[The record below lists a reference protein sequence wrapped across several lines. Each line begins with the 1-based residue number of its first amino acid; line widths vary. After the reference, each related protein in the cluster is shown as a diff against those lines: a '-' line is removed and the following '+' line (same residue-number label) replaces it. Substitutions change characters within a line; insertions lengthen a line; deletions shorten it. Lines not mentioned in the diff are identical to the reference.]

1 MRRFGRYGRS
11 LFRFF
16 TGRRQLRTASYSVIS
31 LALIAAVTGCG
42 TGGASNSNT
51 IVIGGKNFTE
61 QLIMANVLKLLIQHD
76 DPKLHVVMK
85 DNLDTNVLWNA
96 MKNGDVDAYV
106 EYTGT
111 GLVNILHDKVTQDP
125 NKAYD
130 EVKQQFEQKY
140 HVTWLKP
147 IGFNDTYAMVM
158 RASEA
163 KRLGISTLSQLA
175 AKSPSLTLGSEQNFV
190 GRADGLP
197 GLEKVYGAHF
207 QSVKTMEVGLK
218 YEALIDKKVDVVD
231 GYSTDPEIPEYHLTV
246 LQDNRHFFPPYYAVP
261 IIRDSTLKAHP
272 ELRGILNKL
281 AGTLDDSQMQQLNA
295 EVDVDKKSPSE
306 VAKDW
311 LTAKGLI

>member
-1 MRRFGRYGRS
+1 
-11 LFRFF
+11 
-16 TGRRQLRTASYSVIS
+16 
-31 LALIAAVTGCG
+31 
-42 TGGASNSNT
+42 
-51 IVIGGKNFTE
+51 
-61 QLIMANVLKLLIQHD
+61 MANVLKLLIQHD

-96 MKNGDVDAYV
+96 MKNGDVDTYV

-111 GLVNILHDKVTQDP
+111 GLVNILHDQVTENP

-163 KRLGISTLSQLA
+163 KRLGISTLSGLA
-175 AKSPSLTLGSEQNFV
+175 AQSPSLTLGTEQNFV
-190 GRADGLP
+190 SRDDGLP

-207 QSVKTMEVGLK
+207 KAVKTMEVGLK

-231 GYSTDPEIPEYHLTV
+231 GFSTDPEIPEYHLTV
-246 LQDNRHFFPPYYAVP
+246 LKDNQNFFPPYYAVP
-261 IIRDSTLKAHP
+261 IIRDSTLQAHP

-281 AGTLDDSQMQQLNA
+281 SGTLDDSQMQRLNA
-295 EVDVDKKSPSE
+295 QVDIDKKSPSE
-306 VAKDW
+306 VAKEW
-311 LTAKGLI
+311 LTQKGLI